1 MNLRGKLHHIF
12 TNTKRNYVILTQII
26 NAIIALI
33 TGKLIAIYISPA
45 DFGTY
50 NIQFATYTLFLTL
63 LITPFIHFIKTS
75 NRILLPKIGS
85 KLFFYTIG
93 ILSILAFLALIA
105 FLYFYYGIFDPLLF
119 LIFLCFIPFTIAN
132 SVLADFLNIQDKII
146 DFSRLSILK
155 AGSGLVFIA
164 LFFFLGLTFIDD
176 VQVLWLMQ
184 LTGAFI
190 GIIFFASKYRIYKT
204 KFTIAY
210 KTFLKKY
217 IRFAAPLMF
226 LATWSWINN
235 YFDRYA
241 IEYFLSLDE
250 VGIYNASYGVGSK
263 FFLLLSP
270 IFMVLL
276 TPTVFSPI
284 KSAEKKSA
292 IQSYGLYYLIL
303 AIPVL
308 LIIYFLKDFLGY
320 LLLSESYKEGFYLI
334 FWIAVAFFM
343 LTFAQLYELYFYSE
357 LKTKVILYGNVL
369 SAVLNIILN
378 IVLIP
383 KYGIL
388 GAALATFIG
397 FMAHFGVVYYNFRRI

>member
-1 MNLRGKLHHIF
+1 LLLSTI
-12 TNTKRNYVILTQII
+12 TNFFKNKNRNYVILTQVL
-26 NAIIALI
+26 NAVIALI
-33 TGKLIAIYISPA
+33 SGKLIAVYISPT

-75 NRILLPKIGS
+75 NRTLLPKIGS

-105 FLYFYYGIFDPLLF
+105 FLYFYYGIWDPLLF

-146 DFSRLSILK
+146 DFSKLSILK
-155 AGSGLVFIA
+155 AVSGLVFIA
-164 LFFFLGLTFIDD
+164 LFFFLGFTIIDD

-184 LTGAFI
+184 LTGAFL
-190 GIIFFASKYRIYKT
+190 GLFFFASKYKVYKT
-204 KFTIAY
+204 KFSIAY
-210 KTFLKKY
+210 IAFIKKY

-226 LATWSWINN
+226 LALWSWINN

-241 IEYFLSLDE
+241 IEYYLSLNE
-250 VGIYNASYGVGSK
+250 VGVYNASYGVGSK

-276 TPTVFSPI
+276 TPTAFSPI
-284 KSAEKKSA
+284 KSAEKKSV
-292 IQSYGLYYLIL
+292 IQSYGLYYLL
-303 AIPVL
+303 VGIPVL
-308 LIIYFLKDFLGY
+308 LIVYFLKDFLGN
-320 LLLSESYKEGFYLI
+320 LLLSDSYEEGFYLI

-343 LTFAQLYELYFYSE
+343 FTFAQLYELYFYSE

-388 GAALATFIG
+388 GAALATCIG
-397 FMAHFGVVYYNFRRI
+397 FMAHFGVVYYNFRKKH